1 MTPTRPRKPMK
12 IQPPIIPVIDVVFNL
27 IIFFMLTPSVSGG
40 EGFLTTNLPTT
51 SGPVAGKPTI
61 MEVRVRV
68 KLYDVAANGEYDPN
82 GKNDYC
88 TIQIEDQPVVRD
100 FGALRSALA
109 SKRAAGLDTKT
120 PILIHP
126 TMGCLQMW
134 VVRAF
139 DSAVEA
145 GFNNVQFAVPY
156 E

>member
-1 MTPTRPRKPMK
+1 MFIKSPPKSFK
-12 IQPPIIPVIDVVFNL
+12 AQPPILPISDITFNL
-27 IIFFMLTPSVSGG
+27 IIFFLLCPSVSGG

-61 MEVRVRV
+61 MEVRLRV
-68 KLYDVAANGEYDPN
+68 KLYDVSANGQFDPD
-82 GKNDYC
+82 GKNDQC
-88 TIQIEDQPVVRD
+88 TIFVEDQPLGND
-100 FGALRSALA
+100 FDALRNLLA
-109 SKRAAGLDTKT
+109 GKQAAGLDVKT

-126 TMGCLQMW
+126 TMGTLHKW

-145 GFNNVQFAVPY
+145 GFNNIQFAVPY